1 MSLKLISQKVT
12 SAENGDGATET
23 LMLSDAHIEYLERMS
38 PESNA
43 LGWSHAIRAI
53 LDRFE
58 QSGIDLTAAS
68 SEEELVE
75 LAAAELRSSA
85 RLCVSESSQSATRQE
100 YQSSLP
106 VTGRYHSETPP
117 RSGHG

>member
-1 MSLKLISQKVT
+1 MSLKLVGQNLKDLQ
-12 SAENGDGATET
+12 AGDGATET
-23 LMLSDAHIEYLERMS
+23 VLLSDAHIEYLERMS
-38 PESNA
+38 PESSA
-43 LGWSHAIRAI
+43 IGWSHAIRAI

-68 SEEELVE
+68 SEEEIVA

-85 RLCVSESSQSATRQE
+85 RLSASESSRSATRRE

-106 VTGRYHSETPP
+106 ATGRSRSGMPP
-117 RSGHG
+117 RSGRG